1 MYGTFSGIVGTFD
14 YQGKEAVTANN
25 GATGIIL
32 ADGMI
37 QFVSGDWRTATSI
50 TGAVSGATENIAGFV
65 SPSYGVGDK
74 VIWGGYSCNIVTG
87 KQIGRAHV

>member
-1 MYGTFSGIVGTFD
+1 MYGTFSNIVGVFD

-25 GATGIIL
+25 GATGLML

-37 QFVSGDWRTATSI
+37 QFVSGDWSTATSI
-50 TGAVSGATENIAGFV
+50 TGDVSSATANIAGFV

-74 VIWGGYSCNIVTG
+74 VIYYGYRG
-87 KQIGRAHV
+87 QM